1 MITKI
6 IIAIAELIMLTVF
19 VYCVGKRHIN
29 KSLTGDEV
37 PKIKI
42 PELLPIEILNS
53 SFSVIAGEVDH
64 EVWLNKNF
72 INKLALKV
80 DKIKFRIGIT
90 DGCLDY
96 DTLIDSQT
104 NKSTKYLEW
113 YVKNKLELYKVPKT
127 KEHFKL
133 IDNEVVSY
141 HITSEERKDERE
153 FIWTG
158 ATHIINGF
166 RRKFDKLLE
175 LGTKVPAHKMLDKF
189 AIVEIQRNKSSR
201 RYEKEVSKYKKNII
215 KREINRLLGEV
226 K

>member
-1 MITKI
+1 MTTKI
-6 IIAIAELIMLTVF
+6 IIAIVELITLTVF
-19 VYCVGKRHIN
+19 VYFVGKRHIN
-29 KSLTGDEV
+29 KTLTGDGI
-37 PKIKI
+37 PKIKV
-42 PELLPIEILNS
+42 PELLPIEILDI

-80 DKIKFRIGIT
+80 DKIKFCIGT
-90 DGCLDY
+90 DGRLDY
-96 DTLIDSQT
+96 DTFIDSQT

-133 IDNEVVSY
+133 IDNKIVSY
-141 HITSEERKDERE
+141 HITSKERKNERE

-158 ATHIINGF
+158 ATHTINGF

-189 AIVEIQRNKSSR
+189 AIVEIQRNKSRR